1 MTISDI
7 LTKPAPTAEGAL
19 AISATLSRNLSGFRF
34 PMHADEKQ
42 RAEAAK
48 KIEAAVQAWNE
59 SGHTPLTA
67 FPLAGLSANERQLL
81 AERGICPAEISA
93 QQAAVYLSDD
103 GALSVLVNGEDH
115 LRLRAEG
122 KTVADALA
130 KVTALERALAK
141 TLTFAFDKTFGYLT
155 ADPADCGT
163 ALRFSAELFLP
174 GLTLENALGEAAQ
187 QAARE
192 NFKLSG
198 LYTEVS
204 KDLPYLRLTNT
215 VTLGVSEET
224 LAKRL
229 NGLIAEIGKAEA
241 LAEEEAVRRKENEL
255 KDSAFRAMGL
265 LKYARLLSARET
277 LAAAGAL
284 AFGMRQKWIP
294 ENKMLLANLLSA
306 ASGASVRAMTH
317 KEDLGEEDERLWRAA
332 VVRQLVMSNE

>member
-7 LTKPAPTAEGAL
+7 LTKAAPAAEGAL
-19 AISATLSRNLSGFRF
+19 TISATLSRNLSGFRF
-34 PMHADEKQ
+34 PAAADEKQ

-48 KIEAAVQAWNE
+48 KIEAAIQTWNE
-59 SGHTPLTA
+59 KGTAPLTA
-67 FPLAGLSANERQLL
+67 FPLAGLSANERALL

-103 GALSVLVNGEDH
+103 GTLSVLVNGENH
-115 LRLRAEG
+115 LTLRAEG
-122 KTVADALA
+122 KNPADALA
-130 KVTALERALAK
+130 KVTALERALSK
-141 TLTFAFDKTFGYLT
+141 EISFAFDKTFGYLT

-163 ALRFSAELFLP
+163 ALRLSAELFLP
-174 GLTLENALGEAAQ
+174 GLALENALGEAAQ

-229 NGLIAEIGKAEA
+229 DSLISEIGKAEA
-241 LAEEEAVRRKENEL
+241 LAEEEAVRRQENER

-265 LKYARLLSARET
+265 LKYARLLTARET

-294 ENKMLLANLLSA
+294 ENFALFASLLSV
-306 ASGASVRAMTH
+306 ASGASVRATTH

-332 VVRQLVMSNE
+332 VIRQLVISNE